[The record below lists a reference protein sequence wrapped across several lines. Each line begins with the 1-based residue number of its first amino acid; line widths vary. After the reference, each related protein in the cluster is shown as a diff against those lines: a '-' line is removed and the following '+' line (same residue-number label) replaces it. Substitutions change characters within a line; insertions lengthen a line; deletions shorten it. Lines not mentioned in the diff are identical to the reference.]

1 MVLATDIWTPNCLK
15 NIGKFMKRRNL
26 SFTETLIDSH
36 SFLFFDH
43 IEQQSYI
50 LILMAHDKVGV
61 EVLKKY
67 IEHCMNKQ
75 INHYIVIYQKSIT
88 STCLKI
94 LNNFFE
100 YNIELFPLDQFK
112 FDITRIKYYTKH
124 EKVSDNEKKRL
135 KKIYQ
140 GSNLPVIL
148 ASDPIVRYFGFK
160 KDDILLI
167 HRENNELYY
176 RIVK

>member
-1 MVLATDIWTPNCLK
+1 MVLSTEIWTPNCLK
-15 NIGKFMKRRNL
+15 NIGKFMKRRHL
-26 SFTETLIDSH
+26 SFTQTLNENH

-43 IEQQSYI
+43 IDQTSYI
-50 LILMAHDKVGV
+50 LILMAHDKIGV
-61 EVLKKY
+61 ELLKKY
-67 IEHCMNKQ
+67 IEQCMNKQ
-75 INHYIVIYQKSIT
+75 INHYIVIYQNSIT

-112 FDITRIKYYTKH
+112 FDITRVKYYTKH
-124 EKVSDNEKKRL
+124 EKVSDNEKKTL

-140 GSNLPVIL
+140 GNLPVIL
-148 ASDPIVRYFGFK
+148 SSDPIVRYFGYK

-167 HRENNELYY
+167 YRENNELSY